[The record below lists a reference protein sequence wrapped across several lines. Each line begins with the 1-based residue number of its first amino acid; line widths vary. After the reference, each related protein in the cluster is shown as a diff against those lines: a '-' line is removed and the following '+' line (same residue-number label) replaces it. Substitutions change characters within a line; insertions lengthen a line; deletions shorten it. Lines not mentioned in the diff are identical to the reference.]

1 MIIILDIISAII
13 LGAVQGL
20 SEFLPI
26 SSSGH
31 LALIPHL
38 LGVQTGLEFDTIL
51 HIGTLVAIFSFFYKD
66 IINLI
71 KGFILS
77 LIDLTEGF
85 DKFREELKIVPE
97 KRFAWLIIVGSIP
110 TAFIGILL
118 KDAIETTFRGTIFIG
133 FFLIITGLMLY
144 YSERHSGG
152 SVTAKNMSFMQSIII
167 GIAQGL
173 AVLPGISRSGSTIAS
188 GLCLGLER
196 EYAAR
201 YSFLLSVPA
210 VVGAGLIQVKDIAT
224 LDIPLTVLLAGFI
237 SSVVFGYLAIKLLM
251 KMIKGWSLDVFAYYC
266 WIVGALVL
274 IVSLVMST

>member
-1 MIIILDIISAII
+1 MLDILSAII

-38 LGVQTGLEFDTIL
+38 LGVETGLAFDTVL
-51 HIGTLVAIFSFFYKD
+51 HIGTLIAIFTFFWKD

-77 LIDLTEGF
+77 IIDLSEGI
-85 DKFREELKIVPE
+85 DKFKEGLNTIPE
-97 KRFAWLIIVGSIP
+97 KRFAWLIIIGTIP
-110 TAFIGILL
+110 TGIIGILF
-118 KDAIETTFRGTIFIG
+118 KDAVETVLRGTIFIG
-133 FFLIITGLMLY
+133 FFLIVTGIILY
-144 YSERHSGG
+144 YSERHSSGNI
-152 SVTAKNMSFMQSIII
+152 TAKDMSFKKAAIV
-167 GIAQGL
+167 GICQGL

-210 VVGAGLIQVKDIAT
+210 VIAAGVLQIKDIANI
-224 LDIPLTVLLAGFI
+224 DASMTVLLAGFL
-237 SSVVFGYLAIKLLM
+237 SSVIFGYLAIKLLM
-251 KMIKGWSLDVFAYYC
+251 KMIKGWSLDIFAYYC
-266 WIVGALVL
+266 WIVGILTLVL
-274 IVSLVMST
+274 SIII

>member
-1 MIIILDIISAII
+1 LLDIISAII

-38 LGVQTGLEFDTIL
+38 LGVETGLAFDTVL
-51 HIGTLVAIFSFFYKD
+51 HIGTLIAIFSFFWKD
-66 IINLI
+66 ILNLI
-71 KGFILS
+71 KGFLLS
-77 LIDLTEGF
+77 LIDLTEGIDVF
-85 DKFREELKIVPE
+85 KRELKSVPE
-97 KRFAWLIIVGSIP
+97 KRFAWMIIVGSIP
-110 TAFIGILL
+110 TAIIGLL
-118 KDAIETTFRGTIFIG
+118 IKDAVETVFRGTVFIG
-133 FFLIITGLMLY
+133 FFLIITGLILY
-144 YSERHSGG
+144 YSERHSSGNI
-152 SVTAKNMSFMQSIII
+152 TARNMTFTQSLII
-167 GIAQGL
+167 GICQGL

-201 YSFLLSVPA
+201 YSFLLSIPA
-210 VVGAGLIQVKDIAT
+210 VVGAGLIQAKDIAT
-224 LDIPLTVLLAGFI
+224 IDVSFTVSLAGFV

-266 WIVGALVL
+266 WIVGALTL
-274 IVSLVMST
+274 ILSIIL

>member
-1 MIIILDIISAII
+1 MLDILSAII

-38 LGVQTGLEFDTIL
+38 LGVETGLAFDTVL
-51 HIGTLVAIFSFFYKD
+51 HIGTLIAIFTFFWKD

-77 LIDLTEGF
+77 IIDLSEGI
-85 DKFREELKIVPE
+85 DKFKEGLNTIPE
-97 KRFAWLIIVGSIP
+97 KRFAWLIIIGTIP
-110 TAFIGILL
+110 TGIIGILF
-118 KDAIETTFRGTIFIG
+118 KDAVATVLRGTIFIG
-133 FFLIITGLMLY
+133 FFLIVTGIILY
-144 YSERHSGG
+144 YSERHSSGNI
-152 SVTAKNMSFMQSIII
+152 TAKDMSFKKAAIV
-167 GIAQGL
+167 GICQGL

-210 VVGAGLIQVKDIAT
+210 VIAAGVLQIKDIANI
-224 LDIPLTVLLAGFI
+224 DASMTVLLAGFL
-237 SSVVFGYLAIKLLM
+237 SSVIFGYLAIKLLM
-251 KMIKGWSLDVFAYYC
+251 KMIKGWSLDIFAYYC
-266 WIVGALVL
+266 WIVGILTLVL
-274 IVSLVMST
+274 SIII

>member
-1 MIIILDIISAII
+1 MLDIISAII

-31 LALIPHL
+31 LALIPNL
-38 LGVQTGLEFDTIL
+38 LGVETGLAFDTVL
-51 HIGTLVAIFSFFYKD
+51 HIGTLVAIFSFFWQD

-71 KGFILS
+71 KGFLLS
-77 LIDLTEGF
+77 LIDMTEGF
-85 DKFREELKIVPE
+85 DVFKRELKIVPE

-110 TAFIGILL
+110 TAIIGLLL
-118 KDAIETTFRGTIFIG
+118 KDAIENIFRGTIFVG
-133 FFLIITGLMLY
+133 FFLIITGLILY
-144 YSERHSGG
+144 YSERHSSGNI
-152 SVTAKNMSFMQSIII
+152 TAKDMSFKQSIIV
-167 GIAQGL
+167 GICQGL

-210 VVGAGLIQVKDIAT
+210 VIGAGLIQIKDIAT
-224 LDIPLTVLLAGFI
+224 IDISFGVILAGFI

-251 KMIKGWSLDVFAYYC
+251 KMIKGWSLDIFAYYC
-266 WIVGALVL
+266 WIVGAITL
-274 IVSLVMST
+274 ILSIIL

>member
-1 MIIILDIISAII
+1 MLDIISAII

-38 LGVQTGLEFDTIL
+38 LGVETGLAFDTVL
-51 HIGTLVAIFSFFYKD
+51 HIGTLIAIFSFFWKD

-71 KGFILS
+71 KGFLLS
-77 LIDLTEGF
+77 IIDLTEGVDTF
-85 DKFREELKIVPE
+85 KKGLIEVPE

-110 TAFIGILL
+110 TAIIGILL
-118 KDAIETTFRGTIFIG
+118 KDAIETIFRGTVFIG
-133 FFLIITGLMLY
+133 FFLIVTGLILY
-144 YSERHSGG
+144 YSERHSSGD
-152 SVTAKNMSFMQSIII
+152 VTVRDMSFKQSIII
-167 GIAQGL
+167 GLCQGL
-173 AVLPGISRSGSTIAS
+173 AVLPGISRSGSTIAA

-210 VVGAGLIQVKDIAT
+210 VLGAGLIQIKDIASI
-224 LDIPLTVLLAGFI
+224 DASLTVLFAGFV
-237 SSVVFGYLAIKLLM
+237 SSVIFGYLAIKLLM
-251 KMIKGWSLDVFAYYC
+251 KMIKGWSLDIFAYYC
-266 WIVGALVL
+266 WIVGALTL
-274 IVSLVMST
+274 ILSLIS

>member
-1 MIIILDIISAII
+1 MLDILSAII

-38 LGVQTGLEFDTIL
+38 LGVETGLAFDTVL
-51 HIGTLVAIFSFFYKD
+51 HIGTLIAIFTFFWKD

-77 LIDLTEGF
+77 IIDLSEGI
-85 DKFREELKIVPE
+85 DKFKEGLNTIPE
-97 KRFAWLIIVGSIP
+97 KRFAWLIIIGTIP
-110 TAFIGILL
+110 TGIIGILF
-118 KDAIETTFRGTIFIG
+118 KDAVETVLRGTIFIG
-133 FFLIITGLMLY
+133 FFLIVTGIILY
-144 YSERHSGG
+144 YSERHSSGNI
-152 SVTAKNMSFMQSIII
+152 TAKDMSFKKAAIV
-167 GIAQGL
+167 GICQGL

-210 VVGAGLIQVKDIAT
+210 VIAAGVLQIKDIANI
-224 LDIPLTVLLAGFI
+224 DASMTVLLAGFL
-237 SSVVFGYLAIKLLM
+237 SSVIFGYLAIKLLM
-251 KMIKGWSLDVFAYYC
+251 KMIKGWSLDIFAYYC
-266 WIVGALVL
+266 WIVGILTLVL
-274 IVSLVMST
+274 SVII

>member
-1 MIIILDIISAII
+1 LLDIISAII

-31 LALIPHL
+31 LALIPNL
-38 LGVQTGLEFDTIL
+38 LGVETGLAFDTVL
-51 HIGTLVAIFSFFYKD
+51 HIGTLVAIFSFFWQD

-71 KGFILS
+71 KGFLLS

-85 DKFREELKIVPE
+85 DVFKRELKIVPE

-110 TAFIGILL
+110 TAIIGLLL
-118 KDAIETTFRGTIFIG
+118 KDAIENIFRGTIFVG
-133 FFLIITGLMLY
+133 FFLIITGLILY
-144 YSERHSGG
+144 YSERHSSGNI
-152 SVTAKNMSFMQSIII
+152 TAKDMSFKQSIIV
-167 GIAQGL
+167 GICQGL

-210 VVGAGLIQVKDIAT
+210 VIGAGLIQIKDIAT
-224 LDIPLTVLLAGFI
+224 IDISFGVILAGFI

-251 KMIKGWSLDVFAYYC
+251 KMIKGWSLDIFAYYC
-266 WIVGALVL
+266 WIVGAITL
-274 IVSLVMST
+274 ILSIIF

>member
-1 MIIILDIISAII
+1 MLDIISAII

-38 LGVQTGLEFDTIL
+38 LGVETGLAFDTVL
-51 HIGTLVAIFSFFYKD
+51 HIGTLVAIFSFFWKD
-66 IINLI
+66 ILNLI

-85 DKFREELKIVPE
+85 GVFRKGLEIVPE
-97 KRFAWLIIVGSIP
+97 KRFAWLIIVGTIP
-110 TAFIGILL
+110 TAIIGLLL
-118 KDAIETTFRGTIFIG
+118 KDAIETIFRGTVFIG
-133 FFLIITGLMLY
+133 FFLIITGLILY
-144 YSERHSGG
+144 YSERHSSG
-152 SVTAKNMSFMQSIII
+152 SITAKNMPFAQAVII
-167 GIAQGL
+167 GLCQGL

-210 VVGAGLIQVKDIAT
+210 VVGAGVIQIKDIAT
-224 LDIPLTVLLAGFI
+224 IDISFTVILAGFV

-251 KMIKGWSLDVFAYYC
+251 KMIKGWSLDIFAYYC
-266 WIVGALVL
+266 WIVGALTL
-274 IVSLVMST
+274 IFSIIL